1 MCNGGEFGA
10 LWDWKWTKTKQRLLG
25 LLWKEYFNDVNA
37 IFQCKIINIT
47 DYKKWKRMTLSFCF
61 RMELLKMVL
70 SNCLAA
76 IFKWPRMERSS

>member
-10 LWDWKWTKTKQRLLG
+10 LWDWKWTKKNQRLLG

-61 RMELLKMVL
+61 KMVL